1 MRIPIIDLKNH
12 SQQQQCAL
20 IDAAC
25 RDTGFFVLKG
35 HEVSAALVEQTFA
48 QSQRFF
54 RLSATEKMASWKA
67 HEIDDRGY
75 FPAGLQALDY
85 GTPPDLSEFIMLGLE
100 VDKEHPFVQAKI
112 PMYGPNPWPIGLE
125 KWRETMQQYQAATI
139 DLSKQLLRL
148 VAMNLD
154 LPLDYFDERATLPI
168 ASLKLAWYPP
178 RPTNAQVNQHGVG
191 AHTDWGALTL
201 VAGDGTPGLQVR
213 TSEGEWLD
221 VPTIPDSFIV
231 NVGDMLQRWTND
243 IYRSGVHRVLSTPNQ
258 ERFSLVLF
266 FDMDYHAS
274 LQCIPSCASAQ
285 TPPKYELMLAGE
297 YLMSRYKESLDIAS
311 TSIKDL

>member
-1 MRIPIIDLKNH
+1 MCIPIIDLKDH
-12 SQQQQCAL
+12 SQQQQCEL

-35 HEVSAALVEQTFA
+35 HDVSPALLEQTFA

-54 RLSATEKMASWKA
+54 RMSATQKMGSWKA

-75 FPAGLQALDY
+75 FPSGLQALDY

-100 VDKEHPFVQAKI
+100 VDEEHPMVQAKT
-112 PMYGPNPWPIGLE
+112 PMYGPNPWPIGLP
-125 KWRETMQQYQAATI
+125 KWRETMHQYQATTI
-139 DLSKQLLRL
+139 ALSKHLLRI

-154 LPLDYFDERATLPI
+154 LPLAYFDERATLPI

-178 RPTNAQVNQHGVG
+178 RPADAHSNQHGAG

-201 VAGDGTPGLQVR
+201 VAGDGTPGLQVK
-213 TSEGEWLD
+213 THEGEWLD
-221 VPTIPDSFIV
+221 VPTIPGSFVV

-274 LQCIPSCASAQ
+274 LQCIPSCASTQ
-285 TPPKYELMLAGE
+285 IPPKYEPVLAGE
-297 YLMSRYKESLDIAS
+297 YLMSRYKESLDVGD
-311 TSIKDL
+311 TSIKNL